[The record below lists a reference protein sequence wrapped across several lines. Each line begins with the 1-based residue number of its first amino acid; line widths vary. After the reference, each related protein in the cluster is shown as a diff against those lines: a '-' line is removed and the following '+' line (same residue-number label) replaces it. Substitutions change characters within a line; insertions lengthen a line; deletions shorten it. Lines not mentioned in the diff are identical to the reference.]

1 MKEGPSNRPR
11 SGDPGNLSPRMYT
24 LPRNSGFLGPPG
36 LSRLGEV
43 ESPAARSLPGKRPSG
58 GTGDNRPGRLPGAI
72 RPA

>member
-1 MKEGPSNRPR
+1 MKEGPSNRPGR
-11 SGDPGNLSPRMYT
+11 AIRGTYPPRMYT